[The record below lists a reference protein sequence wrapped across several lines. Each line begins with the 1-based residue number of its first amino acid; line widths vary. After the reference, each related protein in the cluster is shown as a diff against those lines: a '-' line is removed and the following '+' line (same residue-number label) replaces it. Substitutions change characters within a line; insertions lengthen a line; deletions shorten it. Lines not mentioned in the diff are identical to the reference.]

1 VGETYNAPAMIS
13 LKTLCK
19 IRPAILIMVLLSL
32 TNLSIYWPVQ
42 NFEFINLD
50 DHAYVLANPMVQE
63 GLTLSGLKWA
73 FTTFDYNT
81 ANWHPLTWLSLMLDW
96 QLYGMSSGGYHWTN
110 LLIHIANTLL
120 LFVALRKMT
129 KALWRSAFVAV
140 LFAVHPLHVES
151 VAWVSE
157 RKDVLCALFWF
168 LAIGMYVRY
177 AENPRYKSY
186 LLTLFFF
193 VLGLLAKPMA
203 VTLPFILLLLDYWP
217 LRRFTQQTNI
227 IQESTVYSVTAS
239 PYLRQPTFYLIL
251 EKGPFLILSLL
262 SSAITFL
269 AQESGEAVQSITN
282 VPLSLR
288 VANAFVAYLAYIAKM
303 VWPHDLAVFYPLPNA
318 WPIWHVFL
326 AFTLIIAMTAMVM
339 LLLKKHP
346 YLFTGWFWYVGSL
359 VPVIGLVQVGT
370 QSMAD
375 RYTYIPLTGLFI
387 IIAWG
392 TVDIINFRRSLRY
405 LLPLLLSFSIGAFI
419 TVSRLQVQHWRNSLT
434 LFHHTLAVT
443 RENYFAHN
451 GMGVALRSLGDIRG
465 AEMHFKETLRIRPKF
480 AEAHAN
486 LGGIYF
492 LRKEFDV
499 ASDHFLVALRISP
512 RYLDA
517 RFNLA
522 QVYLIQ
528 EKYTDAIA
536 VYRYILM
543 EKPDHAEAHNY
554 LGVALICQMD
564 VEGAIGEF
572 KTALRIHPQY
582 AKARINLSNALA
594 MQERFKVDPQ

>member
-1 VGETYNAPAMIS
+1 
-13 LKTLCK
+13 
-19 IRPAILIMVLLSL
+19 MVLLSL